1 MTNLKQE
8 FIREVFQDFDGLVS
22 YGNQVPTDYHDY
34 KKFWS
39 NILKLETIAVLK
51 EACTSKKYIMVSF
64 MFYFLIFFLQ
74 GQDIY
79 SFYNFFTRCIC
90 FCFSQVRTKS
100 SDGKS
105 LMYVYAKKDAVKL
118 HDIVRL
124 ELDGNSFIW
133 GLVINVDF
141 IDDHWDGV
149 RIHIPLT
156 LQNMK
161 YENMSLRCYVC
172 ESMTSC
178 FRELDALYSLS
189 TSSFLPYLLK
199 QNKRE
204 DGKERVWSESFMNII
219 RKNMGLNESQMNS
232 LKDSVNT
239 EKKFCLI
246 QGPFGTGK
254 TKTIISIINC
264 VYMKQY
270 EKFYQDLILGKASTR
285 PKILVSAPSNVAI
298 DIIVSR
304 VLSTP
309 FYQKDGNIKKK
320 KPRIVR
326 SGNGTTEIITETSVS
341 LTNRIDKY
349 INISESDLNDEIMK
363 IQMLIDSKKSEIE
376 LITTQIKLF
385 IESIGEDKIPKPWEA
400 RLDDEMMVY
409 FYNPINQNIQY
420 DISMLTS
427 ESGFGTLDEFPEYI
441 NLKVKLC
448 TCVDF
453 VYDLSNELNRFTIVL
468 NEKTEKRKRMLIE
481 KDLINTSDIVFT
493 TLNSC
498 SLLDSKSKFSFSII
512 DESCQA
518 TEISILVALQKVS
531 GKCIL
536 VGDPQQ
542 LPPTVK
548 SKNLKVLG
556 ISLFE
561 RLLKIGYPYHFLNEQ
576 YRMHPLISY
585 FPRMTFYNGNLH
597 DGIKDPTYFYKK
609 YYDIPIF
616 NAFSFINLS
625 SSICERKG
633 TSYVN
638 PMEAECIFNMYM
650 TLLNCNGQ
658 NLDDRVAII
667 TPYKKQVEY
676 LKILFKGFNIEINTI
691 DSFQGGEREI
701 VFFSCVRSTKDIGFL
716 KDRRRLN
723 VALTRAKCG
732 LYIVG
737 NEFALENNTI
747 WYNLIEFSKRH
758 GRYFHICSNDMNM
771 NITMEKIKPGHKRK
785 LEEYE

>member
-1 MTNLKQE
+1 
-8 FIREVFQDFDGLVS
+8 
-22 YGNQVPTDYHDY
+22 
-34 KKFWS
+34 
-39 NILKLETIAVLK
+39 
-51 EACTSKKYIMVSF
+51 
-64 MFYFLIFFLQ
+64 
-74 GQDIY
+74 
-79 SFYNFFTRCIC
+79 
-90 FCFSQVRTKS
+90 
-100 SDGKS
+100 
-105 LMYVYAKKDAVKL
+105 MYVFAKKDAVKL
-118 HDIVRL
+118 NDIVRL
-124 ELDGNSFIW
+124 ELNGRSFIW
-133 GLVINVDF
+133 GLVIHVDC

-161 YENMSLRCYVC
+161 YETSSLRCYVC

-178 FRELDALYSLS
+178 FRELEALYSLS
-189 TSSFLPYLLK
+189 TSSFLPYILN
-199 QNKRE
+199 QNKG
-204 DGKERVWSESFMNII
+204 DGGKERVWSESFMNII
-219 RKNMGLNESQMNS
+219 KKNMTLNESQMNA

-254 TKTIISIINC
+254 TKTIVSILNC

-270 EKFYQDLILGKASTR
+270 EKFYLDLILGNTSSTR

-309 FYQKDGNIKKK
+309 FYQKDGNIKNK

-341 LTNRIDKY
+341 LSSRIDKY
-349 INISESDLNDEIMK
+349 INIPESHLNDEIMK
-363 IQMLIDSKKSEIE
+363 LNMLIDTKKSEIA
-376 LITTQIKLF
+376 LITTQLKLF
-385 IESIGEDKIPKPWEA
+385 IDSIGKYKIPKPWEA

-409 FYNPINQNIQY
+409 FYNPIDQRIQY
-420 DISMLTS
+420 DIDMDEPDTCSY
-427 ESGFGTLDEFPEYI
+427 GTLDEFPEYI
-441 NLKVKLC
+441 NLKIKLC

-453 VYDLSNELNRFTIVL
+453 VYDLTNELNRFQIVL
-468 NEKTEKRKRMLIE
+468 NENSEKRKRILIE
-481 KDLINTSDIVFT
+481 KDIINTSDIVFT

-498 SLLDSKSKFSFSII
+498 SLLDSKTKFSFSII

-548 SKNLKVLG
+548 SKKLKVLG

-561 RLLKIGYPYHFLNEQ
+561 RLTNEGYPYHFLNEQ

-597 DGIKDPTYFYKK
+597 DGIKDPTYFHQK

-616 NAFSFINLS
+616 NAFSFIDLS
-625 SSICERKG
+625 SSICERNG

-638 PMEAECIFNMYM
+638 PMEAECIFNMYI
-650 TLLNCNGQ
+650 TLLHVTGQ

-667 TPYKKQVEY
+667 TPYKKQVDY
-676 LKILFKGFNIEINTI
+676 LKVLFKGFKIEINTI
-691 DSFQGGEREI
+691 DSFQGGEKEI
-701 VFFSCVRSTKDIGFL
+701 VFFSCVRTSKDIGFL
-716 KDRRRLN
+716 KDKRRLN

-737 NEFALENNTI
+737 NQFALENNTI

-758 GRYFHICSNDMNM
+758 GRYFNINEMNM
-771 NITMEKIKPGHKRK
+771 AMEKVKLRNKRK
-785 LEEYE
+785 FEEYE